1 MKYINNKTKGFTLIE
16 ILGVIVIMGL
26 IMMVVIPTL
35 SQMIHD
41 NDNKAYKNYYDLIEE
56 GTRVYAGKLTDKLGS
71 SKYTGC
77 TRITLSELID
87 KEYVKEYNDKSVT
100 CTTPGNITIR
110 NDKGSIAV
118 KFRLLCTKDGEKVYD
133 SGDEDNTKVADTGTC
148 TAYQIKEEI
157 NLKTKLHS
165 SLAAANKKT
174 VGNEIYVIGSSPSN
188 YIWYSGKMWRVISYN
203 QITEAVKAVTVNP
216 MTSIYFNNNGT
227 KNYAAS
233 DVETWLNN
241 DFLNSLKD
249 SASYITNNN
258 YTVGATTTKNKV
270 ALISKTDY
278 SHINGWYGI
287 NGQNSWTMEGEIV
300 SGTAT
305 ATAASAATLL
315 QGVRPVVTF
324 SSDVLVSGGTGTSAF
339 PYIIDESPNAY
350 GISGDLLNTRYS
362 GEYVKLKDNKIY
374 RIVSVE
380 GNITKVIGLY
390 SLGASAYSDNHFDYA
405 ASTLRTTVES
415 KFNATMKSYMTKG
428 DFCLDTI
435 NSGDALAYRSSKC
448 LTADRVNNSILVGLP
463 KIGEMFT
470 TSISGVSPYWTLNP
484 NVENPTGADDGY
496 YDATI
501 NRILTTGSSDAIKIT
516 QSAQIVPVFYIKETA
531 TISSGKGTPGSPYQ
545 LN

>member
-1 MKYINNKTKGFTLIE
+1 MKHISNKTKGFTLIE

-56 GTRVYAGKLTDKLGS
+56 GTRVYAGKLTDTLGT

-87 KEYVKEYNDKSVT
+87 KEYVKEFNNKSVT

-110 NDKGSIAV
+110 NEKGSISV
-118 KFRLLCTKDGEKVYD
+118 KFRLLCTENGEKVYD
-133 SGDEDNTKVADTGTC
+133 SSDEDNTKVADTASC
-148 TAYQIKEEI
+148 VAYQFKEEI
-157 NLKTKLHS
+157 NIKTKINNDLP
-165 SLAAANKKT
+165 AANKKT
-174 VGNEIYVIGSSPSN
+174 IDKEVYVIGTTPNN

-216 MTSIYFNNNGT
+216 MTSIYFNYNGT

-241 DFLNSLKD
+241 DFLNSLKEP
-249 SASYITNNN
+249 SSFITNNN
-258 YTVGATTTKNKV
+258 YIVGATTTKNKV
-270 ALISKTDY
+270 SLISKTDY
-278 SHINGWYGI
+278 AQIKDWYGI
-287 NGQNSWTMEGEIV
+287 TGQNSWTTEGEIV
-300 SGTAT
+300 SGKNTST
-305 ATAASAATLL
+305 TTSSSTLL

-324 SSDVLVSGGTGTSAF
+324 SSDVLVSGGTGTSAS
-339 PYIIDESPNAY
+339 PYIIDASPNAT
-350 GISGDLLNTRYS
+350 GKSGDLLNTRYS

-374 RIVSVE
+374 RIISVD

-390 SLGASAYSDNHFDYA
+390 SLGASTYSDNHFDYA
-405 ASTLRTTVES
+405 SSTMRTTVES
-415 KFNATMKSYMTKG
+415 KFNATMKGYITKG
-428 DFCLDTI
+428 DFCLETI

-448 LTADRVNNSILVGLP
+448 LTAERINNSILVGLP

-470 TSISGVSPYWTLNP
+470 TSLSGVAAYWTLNP
-484 NVENPTGADDGY
+484 NVENPSGADDGFY
-496 YDATI
+496 NATI
-501 NRILTTGSSDAIKIT
+501 NRILTTGTSDAIKIT
-516 QSAQIVPVFYIKETA
+516 ESAQMVPVFYIKEDA
-531 TISSGKGTPGSPYQ
+531 TIDSGSGTSGSPYT
-545 LN
+545 LE

>member
-1 MKYINNKTKGFTLIE
+1 MKNISNKTKGFTLIE

-56 GTRVYAGKLTDKLGS
+56 GTRVYAGKLTDKLGT

-87 KEYVKEYNDKSVT
+87 KEYVKEFNNKSVT

-110 NDKGSIAV
+110 NEKGSIAV
-118 KFRLLCTKDGEKVYD
+118 KFRLLCTEKGEKVYD
-133 SGDEDNTKVADTGTC
+133 SSDEDNTKVADTGSC

-157 NLKTKLHS
+157 NIKTKISADLPV
-165 SLAAANKKT
+165 ANKKT
-174 VGNEIYVIGSSPSN
+174 VGNEVYVIGATPNN
-188 YIWYSGKMWRVISYN
+188 YIWYSGKLWRVLSYN

-216 MTSIYFNNNGT
+216 MTSIYFNYNGT

-249 SASYITNNN
+249 SSSFITNNN

-278 SHINGWYGI
+278 AQIKDWYGI
-287 NGQNSWTMEGEIV
+287 TGQNSWTTEGEIV
-300 SGTAT
+300 SGKAT
-305 ATAASAATLL
+305 STTTSSSTLL

-324 SSDVLVSGGTGTSAF
+324 SSDVLVSGGTGTSSS
-339 PYIIDESPNAY
+339 PYIIDESPNAT
-350 GISGDLLNTRYS
+350 GKSGDLLNTRYS

-374 RIVSVE
+374 RIISVE

-390 SLGASAYSDNHFDYA
+390 SLGASTYSDNHFDYA
-405 ASTLRTTVES
+405 SSTMRTTVES
-415 KFNATMKSYMTKG
+415 KFNATMKGYMTKG
-428 DFCLDTI
+428 DFCLETI
-435 NSGDALAYRSSKC
+435 NSGDALAYRSAKC
-448 LTADRVNNSILVGLP
+448 LTADRINNSILVGLP

-470 TSISGVSPYWTLNP
+470 TSLSGVAAYWTLNP
-484 NVENPTGADDGY
+484 NVENPSGADDGFY
-496 YDATI
+496 NATI
-501 NRILTTGSSDAIKIT
+501 NRILTTGSSDSIKIT
-516 QSAQIVPVFYIKETA
+516 ESAQMVPVFYIIETA
-531 TISSGKGTPGSPYQ
+531 TIKNGNGTQTSPYE